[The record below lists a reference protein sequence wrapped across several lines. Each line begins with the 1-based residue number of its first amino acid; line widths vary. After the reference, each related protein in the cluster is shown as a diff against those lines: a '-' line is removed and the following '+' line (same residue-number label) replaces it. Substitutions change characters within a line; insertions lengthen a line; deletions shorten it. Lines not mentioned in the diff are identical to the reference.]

1 MIECHSTASKSPW
14 HDYVIHEL
22 KTNRKKSRCE
32 NFHVPASR
40 VRYLICDTRSRWKCH
55 AYNAFKTVHFQSNKI
70 KRRYLERAHINGRT
84 DVIRRQIDNNINI
97 LLSFCC
103 AVEQGMRS
111 TGGDNSNKGC
121 LGSPM
126 NNFMSSRKFRPLSRI
141 FRWHSP

>member
-1 MIECHSTASKSPW
+1 MFIVSPPG
-14 HDYVIHEL
+14 IHISL
-22 KTNRKKSRCE
+22 GICVWGYTY
-32 NFHVPASR
+32 HGDTHITVTPASR

-111 TGGDNSNKGC
+111 ES
-121 LGSPM
+121 
-126 NNFMSSRKFRPLSRI
+126 
-141 FRWHSP
+141 